1 MCFSASASFS
11 AGAILTVIGVA
22 AIKKVQHPS
31 QLMFAGI
38 PLIFAIQQM
47 AEGVLWLTLPYAK
60 YAHTQFLVTY
70 IFLFFAEVLWPLWV
84 PLAILFLEK
93 DIFRKKI
100 QIVLVAAGIL
110 VSLYLAFCLF
120 TYPVRAN
127 IIGYHI
133 SYTLLFPPALQT
145 TGIVLYAMA
154 TILPPFFSPLK
165 RMWML
170 GLAILIS
177 YIISAIFYEHYILS
191 VWCFFAS
198 VISISVYAIIV
209 KIKNESAKISLSAA
223 SMHVCRA

>member
-1 MCFSASASFS
+1 
-11 AGAILTVIGVA
+11 
-22 AIKKVQHPS
+22 
-31 QLMFAGI
+31 
-38 PLIFAIQQM
+38 
-47 AEGVLWLTLPYAK
+47 
-60 YAHTQFLVTY
+60 
-70 IFLFFAEVLWPLWV
+70 
-84 PLAILFLEK
+84 
-93 DIFRKKI
+93 
-100 QIVLVAAGIL
+100 
-110 VSLYLAFCLF
+110 
-120 TYPVRAN
+120 
-127 IIGYHI
+127 
-133 SYTLLFPPALQT
+133 
-145 TGIVLYAMA
+145 MA